1 MTSPR
6 HPFKPAHRHASSLSA
21 MPPRP
26 AGSPRPISAPLSRHS
41 SLRSRPSRPSA
52 RAGSPAVSTVSPSRL
67 PATDSVSYF
76 PPFEDMGSICSEG
89 QGSSSG
95 QSEREKA
102 SERDREG
109 DSRASAGSHRKRG
122 SLGSIAEFVSASIS
136 WGLTPFACANTS
148 QHPSYC
154 RETSSPVPAT
164 PTTSE
169 EAVEALSRKFTSS
182 KQRVLEPFSVGPQT
196 EDMVVREKEKVIK
209 GMHKRRM
216 MSECEVETMVA
227 AIGHKVLEGK
237 DDDESVVESLLDD
250 VSHSFLHRTGLQA
263 KMPATVRHHPRN
275 RKRLPLIDG
284 QSQPFKCPF
293 PPFRSGDTRCP
304 PHP

>member
-1 MTSPR
+1 M
-6 HPFKPAHRHASSLSA
+6 
-21 MPPRP
+21 
-26 AGSPRPISAPLSRHS
+26 
-41 SLRSRPSRPSA
+41 
-52 RAGSPAVSTVSPSRL
+52 
-67 PATDSVSYF
+67 
-76 PPFEDMGSICSEG
+76 
-89 QGSSSG
+89 
-95 QSEREKA
+95 
-102 SERDREG
+102 
-109 DSRASAGSHRKRG
+109 
-122 SLGSIAEFVSASIS
+122 
-136 WGLTPFACANTS
+136 
-148 QHPSYC
+148 
-154 RETSSPVPAT
+154 PAT

-284 QSQPFKCPF
+284 QSQPFKSPF
-293 PPFRSGDTRCP
+293 PPFRSGDTPCP